1 VRVSRPGVFARIRA
15 ALRPEPTPPRRARVN
30 AAWGG
35 MSQHTPRLLSSF
47 YAPTLSANQE
57 VEMSIRLLRARAR
70 ALVQNN
76 GYAAGFVDECVSN
89 IVGPQGIQLCAQNR
103 RLDGELHTPTNDA
116 IEAAWQQ
123 WAEAAEYV
131 SADGRT
137 AWVEMQGLIVRTI
150 VVDGEAFYRERR
162 GDSDNPFG
170 YSIEL
175 IDPDLVDEHYTVRQA
190 PNGNEIRMGVELDAR
205 GRAVAYHVW
214 NRHPSEGGTIRVRV
228 PATEMRHVFRPL
240 RPGQVRGVPWFAPVL
255 QTHAFLAMYEEAEV
269 TAARWSA
276 AKLGMWIPGPDAD
289 VDPNA
294 PKQVPLDAPPGSIV
308 EGPRL
313 HVRHVRPAAPQPG
326 VQRLRRHAAARDRAR
341 ARRLLP
347 DAHGRRE
354 RGELLEHEGGAPAG
368 ARPLARAPRLA
379 RAQRAPRRL
388 PQLAGDG
395 AADAH
400 AGARLAPRVHVPG
413 REVAAA
419 RLAPDRPPR
428 RHRGRAAPD
437 LARPREPHAPR
448 RRAGRRL
455 RGADRRALAGER
467 LRQGGGRRH
476 QRQVRA
482 RPQDTPAAR
491 ARRPMLTPR
500 AVPSPSD
507 YPRAPPETRLA
518 RLRGGPPASTGRG
531 SARLMSDTPAPR
543 ARLKLANVRA
553 ALGATPWAILPAK
566 LDEIV
571 PSSRRTRPAARCRP
585 S

>member
-116 IEAAWQQ
+116 IESAWQQ

-289 VDPNA
+289 LDPNA

-308 EGPRL
+308 EGPQGYTFDTFDPQHPNQAFKDFVGTLLRGIARGL
-313 HVRHVRPAAPQPG
+313 GISYLTLTGDVSAANYSSMKAG
-326 VQRLRRHAAARDRAR
+326 
-341 ARRLLP
+341 LLP
-347 DAHGRRE
+347 ERDLWRALHGW
-354 RGELLEHEGGAPAG
+354 
-368 ARPLARAPRLA
+368 LARSVHRVVYRNWLEMALLTRTLVLDSRLA
-379 RAQRAPRRL
+379 STYQDVKWLPRGWRPIDPRGDTEAAQLLISLGLESRT
-388 PQLAGDG
+388 
-395 AADAH
+395 
-400 AGARLAPRVHVPG
+400 RLAAEQG
-413 REVAAA
+413 DDFEELIDELSQESDYAKAAGV
-419 RLAPDRPPR
+419 DIS
-428 RHRGRAAPD
+428 
-437 LARPREPHAPR
+437 
-448 RRAGRRL
+448 
-455 RGADRRALAGER
+455 GE
-467 LRQGGGRRH
+467 
-476 QRQVRA
+476 QVRA
-482 RPQDTPAAR
+482 RPQADTPAASPKPEG
-491 ARRPMLTPR
+491 APDAMLTRLR
-500 AVPSPSD
+500 AVP
-507 YPRAPPETRLA
+507 
-518 RLRGGPPASTGRG
+518 
-531 SARLMSDTPAPR
+531 
-543 ARLKLANVRA
+543 
-553 ALGATPWAILPAK
+553 
-566 LDEIV
+566 
-571 PSSRRTRPAARCRP
+571 
-585 S
+585 